1 MKWRKKT
8 LSATNQQAL
17 LEMWEGQCKFQHV
30 ISFACFWRSEG
41 NLRILNCVTKEAFS
55 LGRKPFYSLQ
65 LAFGYIFLFQQ
76 NKIYYFRGKFS
87 NLLSPSTGF
96 LSGDIVCN
104 TNTNVIGLDL
114 HRIYSVPDT
123 GLPHFKARRGLFFT
137 RESGNFN
144 TKALEV

>member
-1 MKWRKKT
+1 MR
-8 LSATNQQAL
+8 
-17 LEMWEGQCKFQHV
+17 EGQCKFQHV

-41 NLRILNCVTKEAFS
+41 SLRILNSVTKEAFS

-76 NKIYYFRGKFS
+76 NKIYYFRRKFS

-104 TNTNVIGLDL
+104 TNTNIIGIDL